1 MSIDLRGIEKPK
13 EAWIGVRTL
22 ALMVCFTVGQWNK
35 FLNMSLS
42 RFLIPSKRVIT
53 ETSSQNHCES
63 LVK

>member
-1 MSIDLRGIEKPK
+1 
-13 EAWIGVRTL
+13 
-22 ALMVCFTVGQWNK
+22 MVCFTVGQWNK